1 MNFTYASLDPVPVT
15 KPGTHAAAELRTHQ
29 GIPSMERTAKGR
41 LFAVWYAGG
50 TTECRDNYV
59 MMVVSDDDGKTWSDA
74 LWISMFLHDYT
85 LMNVHI
91 ILYGNLKSQFS
102 MQKKEGL
109 CASFYDL
116 KMFLLLIRAC

>member
-15 KPGTHAAAELRTHQ
+15 KPGPHAAAELRTHQ

-59 MMVVSDDDGKTWSDA
+59 IRLVRGRNDG
-74 LWISMFLHDYT
+74 MP
-85 LMNVHI
+85 
-91 ILYGNLKSQFS
+91 
-102 MQKKEGL
+102 
-109 CASFYDL
+109 
-116 KMFLLLIRAC
+116 